1 MLKRLENINVEQLK
15 ELAET
20 HEAVSYRELCKRL
33 NIKEYTGNSK
43 YAQLKDLEAICE
55 FHMESKPTRY
65 II

>member
-43 YAQLKDLEAICE
+43 YAQLKDLEAIC
-55 FHMESKPTRY
+55 
-65 II
+65 